1 MDYKDKKDIQL
12 SSLLKLLKEVGPV
25 VDKAQDDEWEAKG
38 WQKGFMEFIKV
49 LEQVS
54 FKSGYR
60 QGVKEG
66 LEKYQKDLMAEIEL
80 QQIRY
85 QKLMDQDKETR
96 PDTHPSERK
105 EIMKT
110 RTSEDTEENKGSRKN
125 RLKAK
130 KEKE

>member
-1 MDYKDKKDIQL
+1 MDYKDKKDIQIN
-12 SSLLKLLKEVGPV
+12 SLAKLLKQIGPF

-38 WQKGFMEFIKV
+38 WQKGFMEFLKV
-49 LEQVS
+49 LEQVN
-54 FKSGYR
+54 FKAGYK

-80 QQIRY
+80 QTARY
-85 QKLMDQDKETR
+85 DKLIEQNKATK
-96 PDTHPSERK
+96 PDTHPDERT

-110 RTSEDTEENKGSRKN
+110 RTSEDTAENKTSRKS

>member
-1 MDYKDKKDIQL
+1 MDYKDKKDIQIN
-12 SSLLKLLKEVGPV
+12 SLLKLLKEVGPF

-54 FKSGYR
+54 FKAGYR

-66 LEKYQKDLMAEIEL
+66 LEKYQKDLMGEIEL
-80 QQIRY
+80 QQARY
-85 QKLMDQDKETR
+85 AKLMEQDQETK
-96 PDTHPSERK
+96 PDTHPNERT

-110 RTSEDTEENKGSRKN
+110 RTSEDTVENKVSRKS